1 MAQFTNTAQ
10 LSYRG
15 GVVNS
20 NVAQGEILEVYS
32 AVKTAIRPLYTRGG
46 DVTYAISI
54 VNAGTTPLAGLTV
67 SDNLGAY
74 PFGQGS
80 VYPLSYADGSIRL
93 YINGVL
99 QSPAPTVTAGPP
111 LVVSGLNIPAG
122 GNAVLLY
129 EANVTPY
136 APLAQGA
143 SVVNT
148 ATVSGEGFGP
158 ITANETVTPEA
169 RPDLAISKCV
179 DPVPVTENGRL
190 TYTFLIQNYGN
201 TAASADDNVIVTDT
215 FDPVL
220 SDLSVTLNGTAL
232 TAGTQYTYTLTGGN
246 FATAAGVI
254 TVPAATFA
262 QDASGAW
269 VISPGTAVLT
279 VTGTV

>member
-54 VNAGTTPLAGLTV
+54 VNAGSTPLTGLTV
-67 SDNLGAY
+67 TDNLGAY
-74 PFGQGS
+74 TFGTGTR
-80 VYPLSYADGSIRL
+80 YPLSYADGSIRL
-93 YINGVL
+93 YVNGVL

-111 LVVSGLNIPAG
+111 LVVSGLNIPAD

-129 EANVTPY
+129 EANVTPF

-143 SVVNT
+143 TIVNT
-148 ATVSGEGFGP
+148 ATVSGEGFTA
-158 ITANETVTPEA
+158 ITASETVTPEA
-169 RPDLAISKCV
+169 RPDLTISKAV

-220 SDLSVTLNGTAL
+220 SDLTVTLNGTVL
-232 TAGTQYTYTLTGGN
+232 TAGTQYTYTGGN
-246 FATAAGVI
+246 FATAAGAI

-262 QDASGAW
+262 QDADGAW
-269 VISPGTAVLT
+269 VISPGTAILT

>member
-10 LSYRG
+10 LAYRG

-20 NVAQGEILEVYS
+20 NAAQGEVLEVYS

-54 VNAGTTPLAGLTV
+54 VNGGTTPLSGLTV
-67 SDNLGAY
+67 TDNLGAA
-74 PFGQGS
+74 PFGQTT

-111 LVVSGLNIPAG
+111 LTISGLNIPAG

-129 EANVTPY
+129 EADVTPY
-136 APLAQGA
+136 APPATGG
-143 SVVNT
+143 SIVNT
-148 ATVSGEGFGP
+148 ATVSGEGFAP
-158 ITANETVTPEA
+158 ITASETVTPEA
-169 RPDLAISKCV
+169 RPELSISKAV

-201 TAASADDNVIVTDT
+201 TAATADDNVVVSDV

-220 SDLSVTLNGTAL
+220 SDLTVTLNGAAL
-232 TAGTQYTYTLTGGN
+232 TEGTQYTYTPASGS
-246 FATAAGVI
+246 FATTAGAI

-262 QDASGAW
+262 QDANGAW
-269 VISPGTAVLT
+269 VISPGAAILT